1 LGLFGCVGIVVANLL
16 TAISLSEETQSKTDN
31 VSAAAEEQAA
41 ELNEV
46 TERANN
52 LQRYA
57 SSSVTYSTAS
67 RTKPNTSS
75 TSRSVRPAA
84 VVWPARAKR
93 EKSKPPTPVS
103 TRSVRG
109 LFSVFDPNDR

>member
-1 LGLFGCVGIVVANLL
+1 LGLFGCVGIVVSNLL

-52 LQRYA
+52 SSGMP
-57 SSSVTYSTAS
+57 SSS
-67 RTKPNTSS
+67 
-75 TSRSVRPAA
+75 
-84 VVWPARAKR
+84 
-93 EKSKPPTPVS
+93 
-103 TRSVRG
+103 
-109 LFSVFDPNDR
+109 